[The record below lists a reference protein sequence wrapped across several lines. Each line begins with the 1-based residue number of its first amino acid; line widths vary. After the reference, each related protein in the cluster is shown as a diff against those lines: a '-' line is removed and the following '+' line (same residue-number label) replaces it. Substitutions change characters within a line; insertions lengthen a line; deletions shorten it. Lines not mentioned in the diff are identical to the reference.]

1 MLHFALLILH
11 RSGCWRFFD
20 LSRWN
25 LKKQLDELPTS
36 LMPLQVS
43 FLQCF
48 ICLMVLVLPY
58 FIKYFFNFYSIYY
71 PFFFFNVLIMYFCY
85 QCYADSL
92 MSKIVQRSPD
102 VGRELEYLLATGN
115 GNLRSCSGL
124 GLQQVSRMPLYIFI
138 LLMDT
143 CSKKDI
149 CDACLYMCT

>member
-1 MLHFALLILH
+1 MFLL
-11 RSGCWRFFD
+11 
-20 LSRWN
+20 
-25 LKKQLDELPTS
+25 
-36 LMPLQVS
+36 
-43 FLQCF
+43 
-48 ICLMVLVLPY
+48 
-58 FIKYFFNFYSIYY
+58 SI
-71 PFFFFNVLIMYFCY
+71 CY

-115 GNLRSCSGL
+115 LRSRSGL

-143 CSKKDI
+143 CSKNAI